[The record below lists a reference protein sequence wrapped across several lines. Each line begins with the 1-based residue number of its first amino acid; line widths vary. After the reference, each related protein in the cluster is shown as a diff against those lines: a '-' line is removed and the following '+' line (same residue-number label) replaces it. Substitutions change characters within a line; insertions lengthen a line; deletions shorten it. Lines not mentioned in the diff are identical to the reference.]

1 MTEGVALLA
10 AIVSRYEVQIPTH
23 LEADWAR
30 KEGESEE
37 ARRQRILKVSRRA
50 VHLPRAGADE
60 VLVQPDMIAAIR
72 PDHLSLQFKRRTSAT
87 IGAET
92 STVPAEA

>member
-1 MTEGVALLA
+1 MTEGVALIA

-23 LEADWAR
+23 LAAEWAR

-37 ARRQRILKVSRRA
+37 GRRQRILKVSRRA
-50 VHLPRAGADE
+50 VPWPRAGADE
-60 VLVQPDMIAAIR
+60 VLVQPDMIAAMR

-87 IGAET
+87 VVAKT
-92 STVPAEA
+92 APAEA